1 MQYVF
6 GLLGIGFG
14 ILMTLKSEWFLNIV
28 GRIASIEKYLG
39 TFGGS
44 RLFYQMLGVFIVALS
59 TLYMVG
65 ALGGILEA
73 IIGGIF
79 GRN

>member
-1 MQYVF
+1 MRF
-6 GLLGIGFG
+6 FLGILGIGFG
-14 ILMTLKSEWFLNIV
+14 ILITLKSEWFLHNV

-44 RLFYQMLGVFIVALS
+44 RLFYQILGVLIVAIS
-59 TLYMVG
+59 TLYMIG

-73 IIGGIF
+73 IVGGLF
-79 GRN
+79 GK